1 MRYKLL
7 AAHEALQVGSGN
19 GSNFASST
27 VVRAY
32 NSDTQFRVVSVET
45 SANVLIGDMHIA
57 PGDSVDIEK
66 NPSDELFIDGG
77 AVFGT
82 AVAINA

>member
-1 MRYKLL
+1 MKTKVLGSQ
-7 AAHEALQVGSGN
+7 ATIGQGSGN

-27 VVRAY
+27 VVRVY
-32 NSDTQFRVVSVET
+32 NSDSQFRVVSVET
-45 SANVLIGDMHIA
+45 SANVLIGDIHIA
-57 PGDSVDIEK
+57 PGGSVEIEK

>member
-7 AAHEALQVGSGN
+7 AGHEALQVGSGN

-27 VVRAY
+27 VVRVY

-45 SANVLIGDMHIA
+45 SANVLIGSMHIA
-57 PGDSVDIEK
+57 PGGSVDIEK
-66 NPSDELFIDGG
+66 NPSDELFIDAG